1 VRTLFAER
9 FGPDK
14 LAAGGAL
21 VSVAE
26 GGAPIAGDAAAR
38 A

>member
-1 VRTLFAER
+1 LRTLFAER

-14 LAAGGAL
+14 LAAGGGL

-26 GGAPIAGDAAAR
+26 GLALIAGDTAAR